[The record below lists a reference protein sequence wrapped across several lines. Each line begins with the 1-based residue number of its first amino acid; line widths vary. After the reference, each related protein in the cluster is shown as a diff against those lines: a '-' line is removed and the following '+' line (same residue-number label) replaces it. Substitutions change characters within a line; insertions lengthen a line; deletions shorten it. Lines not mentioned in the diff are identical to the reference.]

1 MIQNNLLY
9 MNAVKIG
16 ARGTNGIDFI
26 SGGGHVVRNNIMFAP
41 DKIPITDAYGNSYNA
56 SDNVEKDPH
65 FVDPDRFDFHLQKDS
80 PAIDT
85 GTREDAVDVDI
96 EGTRRP
102 QGRGPDIGAYEFKGG
117 YGY

>member
-1 MIQNNLLY
+1 MKTLIVVDGQDPCGRTNHLR
-9 MNAVKIG
+9 NAG
-16 ARGTNGIDFI
+16 E
-26 SGGGHVVRNNIMFAP
+26 GHY
-41 DKIPITDAYGNSYNA
+41 TA
-56 SDNVEKDPH
+56 SDNVEIDPH

-85 GTREDAVDVDI
+85 GTREDDVDVDI

-102 QGRGPDIGAYEFKGG
+102 QGRGSDIGAYEFKVR